1 MKGHVSGKTGAAV
14 ALALSIVGSIP
25 AAQAR
30 AEDQAN
36 GGIPGSAWPVWVWVD
51 GRTLG
56 AARDG
61 AAESAVISQTLAGV
75 LGLFSDTN
83 EAHQR
88 TFATV
93 GESLSRGD
101 GVVLS
106 IRLEEAGPAIQA
118 WTGAQRP
125 DAPEPDAVAERPAGS
140 IEAHRAW
147 ADSQVSDLPVSFE
160 VFVDV
165 NTLRREFAELSDD
178 DRLPWLLRATGLAN
192 ARSIM
197 LHGRLVAPE
206 RVAMADPALPLPRSA
221 LRMGEYRGPPLL
233 RIDVSW
239 NSRAD
244 DLRTV
249 RGTSIAA
256 GHWPG
261 AALREPV
268 RDCTTAVV
276 LRWPWCVRLDQGLD
290 VRAAWLRGRDRTAFQ
305 DRARTWRTGSRQRL
319 DRVCGSLHSW
329 LIIGFDRGTPGLLRL
344 ESRVREDGASPAA
357 VAAEVQ
363 YLIGPI
369 AEDVSVSRGVSV
381 LRWSAKRP
389 FADLNWAA
397 MEKGPSRGLVG
408 TLRLAGCMADSAADT
423 RRRAG
428 E

>member
-1 MKGHVSGKTGAAV
+1 MKGRVSVMTGAAV
-14 ALALSIVGSIP
+14 ALALTIVGPIL
-25 AAQAR
+25 AAPER
-30 AEDQAN
+30 ADDQAS
-36 GGIPGSAWPVWVWVD
+36 GGSPGSSWPVWVWVD

-56 AARDG
+56 AARAG
-61 AAESAVISQTLAGV
+61 AAESAVISQTLAAV
-75 LGLFSDTN
+75 VGLFSHTN

-93 GESLSRGD
+93 GESLSRGE
-101 GVVLS
+101 GVVIA
-106 IRLEEAGPAIQA
+106 IRFEEAGPAIQA

-125 DAPEPDAVAERPAGS
+125 DAPAPLAVEEGPAAS
-140 IEAHRAW
+140 IESHRGW
-147 ADSQVSDLPVSFE
+147 ADSQASDLPVFFE

-165 NTLRREFAELSDD
+165 NALRSEFAELSDD
-178 DRLPWLLRATGLAN
+178 DRLPGLLRGTGLAN

-197 LHGRLVAPE
+197 LHGRLVGPE

-244 DLRTV
+244 DHRTV
-249 RGTSIAA
+249 RGTNIAA

-261 AALREPV
+261 AALRESV

-290 VRAAWLRGRDRTAFQ
+290 LRAAWLRGRDRTAFQ
-305 DRARTWRTGSRQRL
+305 DRARTWRAGGRQRL

-329 LIIGFDRGTPGLLRL
+329 LIIGFDRGAPGLLRL

-363 YLIGPI
+363 HLIGPI

-381 LRWSAKRP
+381 LRWTAGRP
-389 FADLNWAA
+389 FADLCWAA
-397 MEKGPSRGLVG
+397 AEAGPTRGLVG
-408 TLRLAGCMADSAADT
+408 TLRLTGCQADGAADT

-428 E
+428 R

>member
-1 MKGHVSGKTGAAV
+1 MKGRVSVKTGAAV

-25 AAQAR
+25 AAPAR

-36 GGIPGSAWPVWVWVD
+36 GGSPGSAWPVWVWVD
-51 GRTLG
+51 GPTLG

-61 AAESAVISQTLAGV
+61 AAESAVISQTLAAV
-75 LGLFSDTN
+75 VGLFSHTN

-93 GESLSRGD
+93 GESLSRGEA
-101 GVVLS
+101 VL
-106 IRLEEAGPAIQA
+106 IAVRFEEAGPAIQA

-125 DAPEPDAVAERPAGS
+125 DAPAPAAVEEGPAAS
-140 IEAHRAW
+140 IESHRGW
-147 ADSQVSDLPVSFE
+147 ADSQASDLPVFFE

-165 NTLRREFAELSDD
+165 NALRREFAELSDD
-178 DRLPWLLRATGLAN
+178 DRLPWLLRGTGLSN

-197 LHGRLVAPE
+197 LHGRLVAP
-206 RVAMADPALPLPRSA
+206 SA
-221 LRMGEYRGPPLL
+221 WRWPIRHCAAAVGARMGEYRGPPLL

-244 DLRTV
+244 DLRIV
-249 RGTSIAA
+249 RGTNIAA

-261 AALREPV
+261 RRARACE
-268 RDCTTAVV
+268 TA
-276 LRWPWCVRLDQGLD
+276 RRRSCCGWPWCVRLDQGLD
-290 VRAAWLRGRDRTAFQ
+290 LHAAWLLER
-305 DRARTWRTGSRQRL
+305 DRARFQEQARIWRTRSRQRL
-319 DRVCGSLHSW
+319 DRVCGSLHGW

-363 YLIGPI
+363 HLIGPI

-381 LRWSAKRP
+381 LQWSAARP
-389 FADLNWAA
+389 FSDLCWAA
-397 MEKGPSRGLVG
+397 AEAGPTRGLVG
-408 TLRLAGCMADSAADT
+408 TLRLAGCDADGAADT

-428 E
+428 R